1 MKKPDKNRTRDLFF
15 KIQEVYSKSPLTCKE
30 LTTALRIENIINSNA
45 IENNIIDSI
54 FLQSGIYR
62 GNIRVKEFS
71 NPVYRKAF
79 LEVKSHDRMLQYLE
93 KKALRKAELTI
104 SFLLKIHQLLFER
117 SWPDIAGRFRD
128 IDVRIRGIK
137 LRPPHYLQIHE
148 IIYQHLTWID
158 GLLKLMGPVSPG
170 NFFEIFHVAADIQ
183 RRIIHTYPF
192 RDGNW
197 RIARA
202 LTNYVLLYCGMTYC
216 VVDYRSRDEY
226 LTTIENSTITDFSA
240 LEDFLLDSYG
250 TTLNRLSGFINLAM
264 QTDDLMQ

>member
-15 KIQEVYSKSPLTCKE
+15 KIHKAYNESPLTCKE
-30 LTTALRIENIINSNA
+30 LTTALRIENTINSNA

-54 FLQSGIYR
+54 FLQSGMYR

-79 LEVKSHDRMLQYLE
+79 LEIKSHDKMLQYIE
-93 KKALRKAELTI
+93 KKALRKAEL
-104 SFLLKIHQLLFER
+104 SVSLLLNIHQILFEE

-128 IDVRIRGIK
+128 IDVRIRGISH
-137 LRPPHYLQIHE
+137 RPPYYLQIHE

-158 GLLKLMGPVSPG
+158 GLLKLIGPVSPG
-170 NFFEIFHVAADIQ
+170 NFYEIIHVAADIQ

-192 RDGNW
+192 HGGNW

-202 LTNYVLLYCGMTYC
+202 LSDYVLLYCGMTYC
-216 VVDYRSRDEY
+216 VIDYRSRDEY
-226 LTTIENSTITDFSA
+226 LAAIEKSTITDFSA
-240 LEDFLLDSYG
+240 LENFLLDSYD
-250 TTLNRLSGFINLAM
+250 TTLNRLSGFISLAKGK
-264 QTDDLMQ
+264 